1 MSGEW
6 QQTFVDFPEGTR
18 IQDRLSH
25 RHRGI
30 VESVVLVP
38 LYTVRFY
45 GHKDSEIV
53 DWWTLR
59 AAPPVKC
66 SHEGGMWQGLDKC
79 ADCQLPLN

>member
-59 AAPPVKC
+59 AA
-66 SHEGGMWQGLDKC
+66 
-79 ADCQLPLN
+79 LPSSAHTKAECGRDLTNAPTANYH